1 MVKTGLEVLLTERP
15 DLLKGKRVGVI
26 ANPSS
31 VNGELDHIVDLF
43 YRRPDIELT
52 TIMGPQHGARGETQ
66 DNMIEWEDYR
76 DPVTG
81 LPVYSLYGQT
91 RKPTAEMLKNLDV
104 LVFDVQDVG
113 ARYYT
118 FIYTMALGME
128 SCGEQGLEFMVLD
141 RPNPI
146 GGVQV
151 EGPVLDPAFRSF
163 VGLFPLAIRH
173 GLTVGE
179 LARYFSGECGVECR
193 LEVVPMKGWH
203 RDMFFDDTQLPWIL
217 PSPNIPALGSALV
230 YPGLCLLEGTN
241 VSEGRGTTRPFEM
254 SGAPWVDSDQLAE
267 QLNCMRLPGVRFR
280 PIHYIPTFHKWNG
293 RMIGGVQIHVLDRHS
308 FKPFSTGLALM
319 MAYRELGPG
328 EFQWKEPP
336 YEYEYEKLPIDILLG
351 NGKIREQIEQGESLE
366 QIEAG
371 WQEDL
376 EAFRR
381 TREKYLL
388 Y

>member
-1 MVKTGLEVLLTERP
+1 MVKTGLEVLLTERL
-15 DLLKGKRVGVI
+15 DLLKGKRIGVI

-31 VNGELDHIVDLF
+31 VNAELEHIVDLF
-43 YRRPDIELT
+43 HQHPDIHLT

-81 LPVYSLYGQT
+81 LPVYSLYGKT
-91 RKPTAEMLKNLDV
+91 RKPTPEMLKNVDV

-118 FIYTMALGME
+118 FIYTMALAME
-128 SCGEQGLEFMVLD
+128 ACGEQGLDFVVLD

-146 GGVQV
+146 GGVQL

-173 GLTVGE
+173 GMTVAE
-179 LARYFSGECGVECR
+179 LARYFQGECSVRCR
-193 LEVVPMKGWH
+193 LEVVPMKDWRRG
-203 RDMFFDDTQLPWIL
+203 MFFDDTGLPWIM
-217 PSPNIPALGSALV
+217 PSPNIPILDSALV

-254 SGAPWVDSDQLAE
+254 SGAPWVSSDQLAKK
-267 QLNCMRLPGVRFR
+267 LDCLRLPGARFR

-293 RMIGGVQIHVLDRHS
+293 SMIGGVQIHILDRHA
-308 FKPFSTGLALM
+308 FKPFLVGLALL
-319 MAYRELGPG
+319 MAYREFGRG
-328 EFQWKEPP
+328 QFRWKEPP
-336 YEYEYEKLPIDILLG
+336 YEYEHDKLPIDILFG
-351 NGKIREQIEQGESLE
+351 TDKIRKEIERGESLD

-371 WQEDL
+371 WQKEL
-376 EAFRR
+376 EAFRQK
-381 TREKYLL
+381 REKYLL

>member
-1 MVKTGLEVLLTERP
+1 MVKTGLEVLLQERP

-31 VNGELDHIVDLF
+31 VNAQLDHVVDLLH
-43 YRRPDIELT
+43 RHPEVHLT

-81 LPVYSLYGQT
+81 LPVYSLYGKT
-91 RKPTAEMLKNLDV
+91 RKPTAEMLKNVDV
-104 LVFDVQDVG
+104 LIFDIQDVG

-118 FIYTMALGME
+118 FVYTMALAME
-128 SCGEQGLEFMVLD
+128 ACGEQGRQFIVLD

-146 GGVQV
+146 GGVEV

-179 LARYFSGECGVECR
+179 LARYFCGECGVKCR
-193 LEVVPMKGWH
+193 LEVVPMKGWR
-203 RDMFFDDTQLPWIL
+203 RDMFFDDTELPWIM
-217 PSPNIPALGSALV
+217 PSPNIPTLDSALV

-254 SGAPWVDSDQLAE
+254 SGAPWISPEHLAKK
-267 QLNCMRLPGVRFR
+267 LNGMSLPGVRFR
-280 PIHYIPTFHKWNG
+280 PIHYIPTFHKWSG
-293 RMIGGVQIHVLDRHS
+293 TMVGGVQVHVLDRHS
-308 FKPFSTGLALM
+308 FRPFATGLALL
-319 MAYRELGPG
+319 MAYRDAGPDK
-328 EFQWKEPP
+328 FRWKEPP
-336 YEYEYEKLPIDILLG
+336 YEYEYDKLPIDILLG
-351 NGKIREQIEQGESLE
+351 NGGIRQAIERGESLE
-366 QIEAG
+366 PIEAG
-371 WQEDL
+371 WQEEL
-376 EAFRR
+376 QAFK
-381 TREKYLL
+381 EKRNGYLL